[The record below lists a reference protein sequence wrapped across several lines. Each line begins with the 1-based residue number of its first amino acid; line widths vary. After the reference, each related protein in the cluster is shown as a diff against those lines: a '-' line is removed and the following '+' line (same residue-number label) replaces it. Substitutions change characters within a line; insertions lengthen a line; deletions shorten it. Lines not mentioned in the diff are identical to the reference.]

1 MKEEQHIKTSSG
13 FINRAEAVLSIL
25 FFSFTTYL
33 LSNLTFSAKK
43 LLSKWQNHSFRT
55 SLLRVIVQI
64 HNITETNL

>member
-13 FINRAEAVLSIL
+13 FINRAEAVWSIL

-43 LLSKWQNHSFRT
+43 LLSK
-55 SLLRVIVQI
+55 
-64 HNITETNL
+64 